1 MTLKKDAEPP
11 YAEDPSELREC
22 STLYEDTKMQ
32 NCTAFQI
39 TEEDIANV
47 LHQHS
52 MRVMNTRGESFETM
66 ASALIEEIDHARIE
80 KAALASGCELDHQT
94 QGAFDEIKNIL
105 VEIGVLEF

>member
-11 YAEDPSELREC
+11 YAEHPSELKEC
-22 STLYEDTKMQ
+22 SSLYEETKMQ

-39 TEEDIANV
+39 TDEDILNV
-47 LHQHS
+47 LHQYS
-52 MRVMNTRGESFETM
+52 MRVTNTRGQSFETM
-66 ASALIEEIDHARIE
+66 ASELIEEIDHARIE
-80 KAALASGCELDHQT
+80 KAALASGCELDQQT